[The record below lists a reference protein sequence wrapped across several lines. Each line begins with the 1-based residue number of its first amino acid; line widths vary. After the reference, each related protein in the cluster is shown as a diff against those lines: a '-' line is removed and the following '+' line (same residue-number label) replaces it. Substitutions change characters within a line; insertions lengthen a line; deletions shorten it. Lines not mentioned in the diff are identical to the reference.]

1 MHCPSDGLKM
11 PKSEDIVRELTILRA
26 ECSPLYLL
34 AQHKCD
40 SVDPIQ
46 RAFSLIKKCTTLMNQ
61 SNTLVD
67 EKIQVIRGGLEEFT
81 AKMLDLCD
89 DLNEAEILL
98 SRDDGLLNFRGRM
111 PTLPRIRVAIQYQNN
126 CLTCLTWG

>member
-1 MHCPSDGLKM
+1 MPCPSDGLKM
-11 PKSEDIVRELTILRA
+11 SDSEDIVRELNVLRA
-26 ECSPLYLL
+26 GCSPSYLL

-67 EKIQVIRGGLEEFT
+67 EKIQVIRGGLDEFT
-81 AKMLDLCD
+81 ANMLDLCE
-89 DLNEAEILL
+89 DLYEAEILL
-98 SRDDGLLNFRGRM
+98 SRDDGLLNFRGKM

>member
-11 PKSEDIVRELTILRA
+11 PESEDIVAELTILRA
-26 ECSPLYLL
+26 ECSPSYLL
-34 AQHKCD
+34 AQLKYD
-40 SVDPIQ
+40 SIDPIQ

-98 SRDDGLLNFRGRM
+98 SRDDGLLNFRGKM
-111 PTLPRIRVAIQYQNN
+111 PTLPRIRVAIQYQNR
-126 CLTCLTWG
+126 C

>member
-1 MHCPSDGLKM
+1 MHCHSDGLKM
-11 PKSEDIVRELTILRA
+11 PESEDIVRELTILRA
-26 ECSPLYLL
+26 ECSPSYLL

-67 EKIQVIRGGLEEFT
+67 EKIQVIRGGLDEFT
-81 AKMLDLCD
+81 ANMLDLCE
-89 DLNEAEILL
+89 DLNEAETLL
-98 SRDDGLLNFRGRM
+98 NRDDGLLNFRGKM
-111 PTLPRIRVAIQYQNN
+111 PTLPRIRVAIQYQYN
-126 CLTCLTWG
+126 CLTYLTCG